1 MRSAIRFHALA
12 AALAAT
18 MPLLPASA
26 AITATT
32 AAPATQAATW
42 EAQWNLRA
50 RYEHVDDAAFPR
62 EADAATLRL
71 RAGLHGRFGAHWEAL
86 VEGEGIA
93 AAGHYDDGKG
103 APQGQWPV
111 VADPEGA
118 ELNQAWLRGQAGP
131 VSVTAGRQ
139 RLLLANQR
147 WIGNSGWRQNEQTFD
162 AVSADWAVQPSL
174 KLRYAWLDRVH
185 RVAGDDARDPLA
197 RERRLDTHYA
207 ELAWQH
213 GAWQLAPYAL
223 LHRDRDVA
231 AVSTDTRGVRAT
243 WDRIAGGHGCRVA
256 MEVAR
261 QQDAGANPDDF
272 SHDYWWF
279 EPACALDGDVLL
291 RAGIEH
297 LGGNGRHA
305 LQAPL
310 GTLHAFNGW
319 ADKFNATPAA
329 GLEDRYLGA
338 GGKWHAGALEWALA
352 WHDYRA
358 DAGGAEAGSAH
369 YGRELDAS
377 LAFPVAKGVRGLAKV
392 ADYCADRLGRD
403 TRKLWLQLEWTH

>member
-1 MRSAIRFHALA
+1 MRPAIRFHALA

-18 MPLLPASA
+18 MPLLPAVA
-26 AITATT
+26 AAAT
-32 AAPATQAATW
+32 PAGTW
-42 EAQWNLRA
+42 EAQWTLRA

-71 RAGLHGRFGAHWEAL
+71 RAGLHGRFGGHWEAL

-93 AAGHYDDGKG
+93 AAGHHDDGIGTAK
-103 APQGQWPV
+103 GQWPAV
-111 VADPEGA
+111 IDPEGT
-118 ELNQAWLRGQAGP
+118 ELDQAWLRGQAGP
-131 VSVTAGRQ
+131 VSATVGRQ
-139 RLLLANQR
+139 RLLFANQR

-162 AVSADWAVQPSL
+162 AVSAEWAVQPSL

-185 RVAGDDARDPLA
+185 RVAGDDARDPRA
-197 RERRLDTHYA
+197 RERRLDAHYA
-207 ELAWQH
+207 ELAWQQ

-231 AVSTDTRGVRAT
+231 AASTDTRGVRAG
-243 WDRIAGGHGCRVA
+243 WDRIADGHGCRVA
-256 MEVAR
+256 IEVAR
-261 QQDAGANPDDF
+261 QQDAGANPGEF

-279 EPACALDGDVLL
+279 EPACAVEGVLL
-291 RAGIEH
+291 RVGVEH
-297 LGGNGRHA
+297 LGGNGSHA

-338 GGKWHAGALEWALA
+338 GGKWHAGTLEWALA

-358 DAGGAEAGSAH
+358 DAGSAH

-392 ADYCADRLGRD
+392 ADYRADRLGRD
-403 TRKLWLQLEWTH
+403 TRKLWLQLEWAH